1 MDIQLLYKEKN
12 LLNHQFPTVTALNDP
27 PTQFEGLIRCEKGEV
42 KKLAEK
48 GVWPFTEYTD
58 WNRFRLELSPEYPL
72 KPPNATWLTDI
83 SHPNIVP
90 NIPNAVCVS
99 ILGEKWDPRLKL
111 ISVVN
116 ALHYLLTDPNPQS
129 VFNHARALK
138 AANVCRSYGF
148 PKMTKNKPTES
159 ADDTVRFNI
168 VPIPR
173 RVPPPTSAPG
183 DVVRFTIPGRER
195 GASS

>member
-1 MDIQLLYKEKN
+1 VPLLYKEKN
-12 LLNHQFPTVTALNDP
+12 LLNHQFPTVMALNEP

-48 GVWPFTEYTD
+48 RVWPFTEYTD
-58 WNRFRLELSPEYPL
+58 WNRFRIELSPDYPL
-72 KPPNATWLTDI
+72 KPPTATWLTDI

-116 ALHYLLTDPNPQS
+116 SLHYLLTYPNPQS
-129 VFNHARALK
+129 VFNHPSALK

-148 PKMTKNKPTES
+148 PKMAKSKPNEP
-159 ADDTVRFNI
+159 ADTVRFNV

-173 RVPPPTSAPG
+173 RTASTSLAAG
-183 DVVRFTIPGRER
+183 DIVRFTIPGRER
-195 GASS
+195 RATL

>member
-1 MDIQLLYKEKN
+1 MDIALLYKEKN
-12 LLNHQFPTVTALNDP
+12 LLNHQFPTIMALNEP

-48 GVWPFTEYTD
+48 AVWPFTEYTD
-58 WNRFRLELSPEYPL
+58 WNRFRIELSPDYPL
-72 KPPNATWLTDI
+72 KPPIATWLTDI

-116 ALHYLLTDPNPQS
+116 SLHYLLTDPNPQS
-129 VFNHARALK
+129 VFNHPSALK

-148 PKMTKNKPTES
+148 PKMTKNKSKEPS
-159 ADDTVRFNI
+159 NDMVRFN
-168 VPIPR
+168 VVQVPR
-173 RVPPPTSAPG
+173 RAITSSPAG
-183 DVVRFTIPGRER
+183 DIVRFTIPGREHR
-195 GASS
+195 ATL